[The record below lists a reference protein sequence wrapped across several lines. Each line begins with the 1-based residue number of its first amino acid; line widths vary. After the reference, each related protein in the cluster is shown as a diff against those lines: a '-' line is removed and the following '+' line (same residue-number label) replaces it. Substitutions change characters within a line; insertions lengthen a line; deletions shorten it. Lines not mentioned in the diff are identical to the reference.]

1 MFVTKLQFN
10 SGDRDVLED
19 VVGELKS
26 TLRQKGVDWK
36 GPHSAAPENHRVPL
50 YGSLA
55 PGEQFD
61 SWEYTVYSRHM
72 EIHGSEETAR
82 EIATRSFPD
91 SIRVTVEVGRK
102 RPLGQED

>member
-26 TLRQKGVDWK
+26 MLRQKGVEWK
-36 GPHSAAPENHRVPL
+36 GPHSAPPETHRVPL
-50 YGSLA
+50 YGSLT
-55 PGEQFD
+55 PDRQLD

-72 EIHGSEETAR
+72 EIHGSETTAR
-82 EIATRSFPD
+82 EIATRTFPD
-91 SIRVTVEVGRK
+91 SVRVTVEVDRK
-102 RPLGQED
+102 HPLGQQD